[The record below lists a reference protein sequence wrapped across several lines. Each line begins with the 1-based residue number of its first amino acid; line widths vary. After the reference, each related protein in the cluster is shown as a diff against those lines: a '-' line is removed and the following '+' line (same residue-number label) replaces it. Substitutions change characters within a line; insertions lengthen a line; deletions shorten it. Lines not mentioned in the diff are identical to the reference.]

1 MGLEMARDPRA
12 QSIVA
17 LLRFGLPPKLGS
29 TESIGDTLSALL
41 AELDKPD
48 VALIKNNELLSSGEA
63 ARAAFDFRQER
74 KAARLAASAQNEAEK
89 QQANEAS
96 SSADK
101 QPAQQNNAAKPNPGP
116 GLPQQIYLE
125 ESKAR
130 LETALAADA
139 GFVERLVWFW
149 SNHFCISADKGGVRP
164 LCGAYER
171 EAIRPHVTGKFSDM
185 LLAVESHPA
194 MLLYLDNARSIG
206 PNSFAGLRRDKG
218 LNENLAR
225 EILELHTLGVRTG
238 YSQDDVTNF
247 AKVITGWSIVPP
259 RQSPNRGGEF
269 TFNPRMHEPGTHRV
283 IGYDYEDR
291 GFEQGRAVLLTLAKS
306 PATANHIALKLASH
320 FVADD
325 PPRSLVTRLAA
336 RFLDTKGDLKEVAK
350 ALINAPEAW
359 GANPTKLRRPS
370 DWVIGSLRVCGVK
383 PPDVRPILQAQNLLG
398 EPLWRVPAPNG
409 FSDNSAAWMDGLG
422 QRLDIANQISRRVGD
437 SLDPA
442 IIAQSTFGSL
452 LSNETKET
460 LGRAE
465 SRSQALALLLMS
477 PEFQRR

>member
-1 MGLEMARDPRA
+1 MGLDMARDPRA
-12 QSIVA
+12 QNIVA
-17 LLRFGLPPKLGS
+17 LHRFGLPPRLGS
-29 TESIGDTLSALL
+29 TGSISDTRSALL
-41 AELDKPD
+41 AELEKPD
-48 VALIKNNELLSSGEA
+48 AALIKDNDLLTSSEA

-74 KAARLAASAQNEAEK
+74 KAARLAANAQSEAEK
-89 QQANEAS
+89 QQAKEAS
-96 SSADK
+96 SSEEK
-101 QPAQQNNAAKPNPGP
+101 QPAQPNNAANPNPGP

-130 LETALAADA
+130 LESALAAGA

-259 RQSPNRGGEF
+259 RQSPDHGGEF
-269 TFNPRMHEPGTHRV
+269 TFNPRMHEPGTHQV
-283 IGYDYEDR
+283 IGNDYEDR
-291 GFEQGRAVLLTLAKS
+291 GFEQGRAVLLTLARS

-325 PPRSLVTRLAA
+325 PPRSLVARLAA

-350 ALINAPEAW
+350 ALITAPEAW
-359 GANPTKLRRPS
+359 DANPTKLRRPS
-370 DWVIGSLRVCGVK
+370 DWVISSLRVCSVK

-422 QRLDIANQISRRVGD
+422 QRLDIANQIARRVG
-437 SLDPA
+437 STLEPA
-442 IIAQSTFGSL
+442 IIAQDTFGPL
-452 LSNETKET
+452 LSNETKEA

-477 PEFQRR
+477 SEFQRR

>member
-17 LLRFGLPPKLGS
+17 LHRFGLPPKLGS
-29 TESIGDTLSALL
+29 TDSIGDARSALL

-48 VALIKNNELLSSGEA
+48 AALIKNDDLLSSSEA

-74 KAARLAASAQNEAEK
+74 KAARLAAKAQSEAEK
-89 QQANEAS
+89 QQAKEAGS
-96 SSADK
+96 SEEK
-101 QPAQQNNAAKPNPGP
+101 QPAQQENTAKPNPGP

-130 LETALAADA
+130 LESALAADA

-206 PNSFAGLRRDKG
+206 PNSFAGLRRGKG

-238 YSQDDVTNF
+238 YSQDDVTSF

-259 RQSPNRGGEF
+259 RQSPDHGGEF

-283 IGYDYEDR
+283 IGNDYEDR
-291 GFEQGRAVLLTLAKS
+291 GFEQGHAVLLTLSKS

-325 PPRSLVTRLAA
+325 PPRSLVARLAS
-336 RFLDTKGDLKEVAK
+336 RFLDTKGDLKEVSK
-350 ALINAPEAW
+350 ALITAPEAW
-359 GANPTKLRRPS
+359 DPAPTKLRRPS
-370 DWVIGSLRVCGVK
+370 DWVVGSLRVCGVK

-437 SLDPA
+437 TLDA
-442 IIAQSTFGSL
+442 TAIAQNTFGPL
-452 LSNETKET
+452 LSRETKEA
-460 LGRAE
+460 LARAE

-477 PEFQRR
+477 SEFQRR

>member
-17 LLRFGLPPKLGS
+17 LHRFGLPSKLGS
-29 TESIGDTLSALL
+29 TDLIGDTRSAML
-41 AELDKPD
+41 AELDKSD
-48 VALIKNNELLSSGEA
+48 AALIKNDDLLSSGEA

-74 KAARLAASAQNEAEK
+74 KAARLAANAQSGAEK
-89 QQANEAS
+89 QQAKEAGS
-96 SSADK
+96 SEEK
-101 QPAQQNNAAKPNPGP
+101 QPGTPGP

-130 LETALAADA
+130 LESALAADA

-194 MLLYLDNARSIG
+194 MLLYMDNARSIG
-206 PNSFAGLRRDKG
+206 PNSFAGLRRGKG

-247 AKVITGWSIVPP
+247 AKVITGWSIVPL
-259 RQSPNRGGEF
+259 RQSPDHGGEF

-283 IGYDYEDR
+283 IGNDYEDR
-291 GFEQGRAVLLTLAKS
+291 GFEQGHAVLLTLSKS

-325 PPRSLVTRLAA
+325 PPRSLVARLAS
-336 RFLDTKGDLKEVAK
+336 RFLDTKGDLKEVSK
-350 ALINAPEAW
+350 ALITAPEAW
-359 GANPTKLRRPS
+359 DPAPTKLRRPS
-370 DWVIGSLRVCGVK
+370 DWVVSSLRVCGF
-383 PPDVRPILQAQNLLG
+383 
-398 EPLWRVPAPNG
+398 WSSVP
-409 FSDNSAAWMDGLG
+409 
-422 QRLDIANQISRRVGD
+422 
-437 SLDPA
+437 
-442 IIAQSTFGSL
+442 T
-452 LSNETKET
+452 
-460 LGRAE
+460 GRYTPT
-465 SRSQALALLLMS
+465 SSVPCRN
-477 PEFQRR
+477 RTT